1 MRASRLVTLFAAA
14 AIVLLLLPSATLAA
28 TSTTSVAPNIKL
40 GCAVVIPVPAS
51 AHPRIVCHWTG
62 LDTVPVRAYRLWR
75 SVDGK
80 PRVLIAIVQ
89 PGQPLRHADP
99 NVSAGHVYRYFV
111 AAIGP
116 SGDRVGFSNVVTVR
130 LARFPE
136 VLRFNCFFMVDGVD
150 GAIQGVRCQWS
161 AATRPTAVRYVL
173 YRSVNGGARQAIY
186 RTPLAGPRSFLDTDV
201 KAGQTIRYA
210 VVALD
215 ANGRIVGVGG
225 PDAVKIPEVIFT
237 AAAG

>member
-14 AIVLLLLPSATLAA
+14 VIALLLLPSATLAA
-28 TSTTSVAPNIKL
+28 TSTTTTAPTIKL

-51 AHPRIVCHWTG
+51 AHPRIVCSWTG
-62 LDTVPVRAYRLWR
+62 LDSVAVRAYRLWR
-75 SVDGK
+75 STDGN

-99 NVSAGHVYRYFV
+99 NVSGGHVYRYFV

-116 SGDRVGFSNVVTVR
+116 TGNRVGASNVVTVR

-136 VLRFNCFFMVDGVD
+136 VLRFNCFFKVDGVD
-150 GAIQGVRCQWS
+150 GAIQGVECHWS

-173 YRSVNGGARQAIY
+173 YRSVDGAARQAIY
-186 RTPLAGPRSFLDTDV
+186 RTPLAGARSFLDRDV

-210 VVALD
+210 VVALAAD
-215 ANGRIVGVGG
+215 GRIVGVGG
-225 PDAVKIPEVIFT
+225 PDSVKIPEVTFT